1 MRIIDNDF
9 MASEMVVIA
18 NTSVAEDG
26 PTPPDFTLPVKPS
39 VRPNP
44 MVPPVCTSL
53 QDSNP
58 VVGGSH
64 AFTAQREAVP
74 EENPEVEGG
83 EAEPAL
89 PGGEEIPGMTDTPA
103 SAPPSASIP
112 SAYDGSAA
120 AAAAAAAYSA
130 MNMSTAYSVDAAQAS
145 GGYDYYNYVTQA
157 KAGEIDWDYDEG
169 VPGVERRSA
178 APVSYTAP
186 AVASSASAYMSTS
199 M

>member
-1 MRIIDNDF
+1 MMMMSMMILNDDVI
-9 MASEMVVIA
+9 ASEMVVIA

-64 AFTAQREAVP
+64 TFTAQREVVQ

-89 PGGEEIPGMTDTPA
+89 PGGEDIPGMTEMSA
-103 SAPPSASIP
+103 SAPTSTPMP

-120 AAAAAAAYSA
+120 ATAAAAATASVYST

-169 VPGVERRSA
+169 IP
-178 APVSYTAP
+178 
-186 AVASSASAYMSTS
+186 
-199 M
+199 